1 MVRYSIVTS
10 IYRDGYLAR
19 DFCLEVGKVFAEY
32 LGIEFSELHNDIEL
46 IFVNDGSPDDSLLKL
61 VDMRDDFPFVKVVD
75 LSRNFGQHEALACGF
90 RVANGDYV
98 IRINV
103 DMQDPPA
110 ELPRLLREIKTGAWD
125 MVVGQYTERNSPW
138 LNRLTA
144 HLYFEA
150 FRFLTGQNVLQRT
163 SPMRVMNRTFIDAYN
178 ALTEKSRF
186 PQGLDGWLGF
196 RQRYIQIEH
205 RPRAVGKSA
214 YNVWSRTK
222 LALTGILYFSDRPLK
237 FIAYTGLFLA
247 FIGFVLGGGVVAE
260 KILGGSLLPG
270 YASLAATALVGF
282 GIQIAF
288 LGILGLYIGRIFRE
302 VQGRPLYIIRK
313 IY

>member
-110 ELPRLLREIKTGAWD
+110 ELPRLLREIKTGD
-125 MVVGQYTERNSPW
+125 RKSVV
-138 LNRLTA
+138 
-144 HLYFEA
+144 
-150 FRFLTGQNVLQRT
+150 
-163 SPMRVMNRTFIDAYN
+163 
-178 ALTEKSRF
+178 
-186 PQGLDGWLGF
+186 
-196 RQRYIQIEH
+196 
-205 RPRAVGKSA
+205 
-214 YNVWSRTK
+214 
-222 LALTGILYFSDRPLK
+222 
-237 FIAYTGLFLA
+237 
-247 FIGFVLGGGVVAE
+247 
-260 KILGGSLLPG
+260 
-270 YASLAATALVGF
+270 
-282 GIQIAF
+282 
-288 LGILGLYIGRIFRE
+288 
-302 VQGRPLYIIRK
+302 
-313 IY
+313 